1 MSNLRVHPRIYV
13 VGFMGAGKT
22 SRGREMANLLNY
34 QFVDLD
40 QLVEAAAG
48 KTISQ
53 IIAESGEQA
62 FRTLEMEQLKNTSL
76 FDRSIIATGGGT
88 PCQPGAMEWMNE
100 HGWTAWIKADIQ
112 TRIQQISN
120 DPNRPLAFMK
130 SEKELKAL
138 YEQRLPFYKKAR
150 QIFL

>member
-1 MSNLRVHPRIYV
+1 MSNLRVHSRIYV
-13 VGFMGAGKT
+13 VGFMGSGKT
-22 SRGREMANLLNY
+22 MRGREMAELLNY

-48 KTISQ
+48 KSIPQ
-53 IIAESGEQA
+53 IVKESGEDA
-62 FRTLEMEQLKNTSL
+62 FRALEQEQLKITAL

-88 PCQPGAMEWMNE
+88 PCQAGAMEWMNE
-100 HGWTAWIKADIQ
+100 YGWTAWIKADLQ
-112 TRIQQISN
+112 TMIDRIAN
-120 DPNRPLAFMK
+120 DPNRPLAFRK
-130 SEKELKAL
+130 SSEELRAL